1 MGKARRSSEEN
12 KRISITTIVILV
24 IILISWLFLL
34 IYLLFAKVETNK
46 KIESVNNEI
55 ETLKLDTSMLNEK
68 KEEINK
74 LLENVSDSTTFMNIL
89 KDNYKANIPAF
100 ETKIK
105 SFEVTEKVAY
115 LSFVV
120 DKTDNLDKVIDTL
133 NNNDVL
139 ATFYTNN
146 KDAAD
151 KIIASGNLIGLYIDD
166 DKVIEN
172 IKEEYKDIIN
182 AYNPDLYM
190 LSSALKEKD
199 IKIDSFYKVTEN
211 STSEGKKLLNQDG
224 YISDIVDTTADRD
237 FLIIRINLSNNVG
250 VGAINGI
257 ITKLKDKNYMFLPLV
272 SSSSLIEK

>member
-24 IILISWLFLL
+24 IVLVSWLFLL

-46 KIESVNNEI
+46 KIESINNEI
-55 ETLKLDTSMLNEK
+55 ETLKLDTSILNEK

-89 KDNYKANIPAF
+89 KDNYKTNIPAF

-151 KIIASGNLIGLYIDD
+151 KIIASGNLVGLYIDD
-166 DKVIEN
+166 EKVIEN
-172 IKEEYKDIIN
+172 IKEEYKDIID

-250 VGAINGI
+250 VGAVNGI

>member
-12 KRISITTIVILV
+12 KRINITTIVILV

-46 KIESVNNEI
+46 KIESINNEI
-55 ETLKLDTSMLNEK
+55 ETLKLDTSILNEK

-74 LLENVSDSTTFMNIL
+74 LLKNVSDSTTFMNIL

-151 KIIASGNLIGLYIDD
+151 KIIASGNLVGLYIDD
-166 DKVIEN
+166 EKVIEN
-172 IKEEYKDIIN
+172 IKEEYKDIID

-250 VGAINGI
+250 VGAVNGI